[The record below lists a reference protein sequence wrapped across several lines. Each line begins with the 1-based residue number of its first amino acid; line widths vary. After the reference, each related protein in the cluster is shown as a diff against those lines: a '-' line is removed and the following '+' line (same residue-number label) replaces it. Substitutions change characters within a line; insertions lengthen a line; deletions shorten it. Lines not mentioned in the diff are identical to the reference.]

1 MTVRIS
7 IRGNP
12 FFHGFSFPSFR
23 FILLSL
29 KGMNEMTQ
37 EVRGLMSEGN
47 IWKQLI
53 LFSVPLVLG
62 NIFQQLY
69 NAVDSLIVGNFV
81 GKEALAAVTSSS
93 PIINLLISF
102 FMGLS
107 VGAGVVIARYFGAR
121 DETGLSD
128 SIHTSMCMIVI
139 AGIVMTFA
147 GVLLTPF
154 ILRWIGVP
162 DDVMADSILYLR
174 IYFYGILG
182 VMIYNMGSGVLRALG
197 DSRTPLFF
205 LILSSLINVAL
216 DYGFVVWFHM
226 GIAGV
231 AWATLIAQGISA
243 VLIWALMMKGNA
255 LYRLRFSQLKIHG
268 HILGEVVR
276 VGLPSGIQN
285 AIVSFSNLIVQSNIN
300 AFGSAAMAGCGAYT
314 KIDGFAILPAMSYS
328 MAITTFTG
336 QNLGAGKPQRVR
348 QGMRACLILTV
359 CTSLLISA
367 LLFLF
372 GDAALR
378 IFSNDPQ
385 VLFYGHTMLTLLA
398 PGYFLLAI
406 SHAVSGVL
414 RGANRAASAM
424 VIIIACWCGL
434 RMAWIMLTV
443 PLFHSIE
450 TVLLGWPLSWLVS
463 TVIFILYY
471 RRGSWL
477 QES

>member
-1 MTVRIS
+1 
-7 IRGNP
+7 
-12 FFHGFSFPSFR
+12 
-23 FILLSL
+23 
-29 KGMNEMTQ
+29 MTQ

-69 NAVDSLIVGNFV
+69 NAVDSMIVGNFV

-243 VLIWALMMKGNA
+243 LLIWALMMKGNA

-300 AFGSAAMAGCGAYT
+300 AFGADAMAGCGTYS
-314 KIDGFAILPAMSYS
+314 KLEGFAFLPITCFT
-328 MAITTFTG
+328 MALTTFVS
-336 QNLGAGKPQRVR
+336 QNLGAHQYDRVKRGVRFGILCSVTMAEVIGALIFLFSPALIALFQNDPPVIAIGVKQAHIEAFFYCFLAFSHCIAAIMRGAGKPTVPMFVMLAVWCVLRVSYISIAVPMVER
-348 QGMRACLILTV
+348 IEVVFSAYPLTWFTSSVIFLIYFLK
-359 CTSLLISA
+359 SDWLHNYDRLEQKKA
-367 LLFLF
+367 LL
-372 GDAALR
+372 
-378 IFSNDPQ
+378 
-385 VLFYGHTMLTLLA
+385 
-398 PGYFLLAI
+398 
-406 SHAVSGVL
+406 
-414 RGANRAASAM
+414 
-424 VIIIACWCGL
+424 
-434 RMAWIMLTV
+434 
-443 PLFHSIE
+443 
-450 TVLLGWPLSWLVS
+450 
-463 TVIFILYY
+463 
-471 RRGSWL
+471 
-477 QES
+477 

>member
-1 MTVRIS
+1 
-7 IRGNP
+7 
-12 FFHGFSFPSFR
+12 
-23 FILLSL
+23 
-29 KGMNEMTQ
+29 MTQ

-69 NAVDSLIVGNFV
+69 NAVDSMIVGNFV

-121 DETGLSD
+121 DETSLSD

-243 VLIWALMMKGNA
+243 LLIWALMMKGNA